1 MPLNL
6 PTSDSLQKFQ
16 AGTLYIV
23 ATPIGNLNDITFRA
37 IETLKKVDIIA
48 AEDTRHT
55 RLLLSHFNIT
65 SRLISCYEHNEIES
79 ARGILEQL
87 KAGKSVALVSNA
99 GTPTVSDP
107 GYRLINAVIRENIA
121 VVPIPGVSAAIT
133 ALSASGL
140 PTDAFCFIGFLP
152 SKKPKR
158 RERLEELSGQP
169 ATLIFYESPRRIL
182 EVMEDMMATLGDRQA
197 VVSRELTK
205 TYEEFLRGTL
215 SELIAELS
223 SRKAI
228 KGEITLL
235 LSGDTVDKPVCYED
249 IQSQVEAELKKGGTG
264 VLALAKKFS
273 RSTGI
278 SKNKLYEKILELQL
292 MMEKEPDPKKP
303 DLKPSEIEKGEN
315 TNG

>member
-6 PTSDSLQKFQ
+6 PISDPLGKLA

-37 IETLKKVDIIA
+37 VEILGKADIIA

-79 ARGILEQL
+79 ARGIIELL
-87 KAGKSVALVSNA
+87 KAGKSIALVSNA

-107 GYRLINAVIRENIA
+107 GYRLINAAISENIA

-140 PTDAFCFIGFLP
+140 PSDTFCFAGFLP

-158 RERLEELSGQP
+158 RERLEELSGLP
-169 ATLIFYESPRRIL
+169 GTLVFYESPRRIM
-182 EVMEDMMATLGDRQA
+182 EVLEDMNDIMGDRQA
-197 VVSRELTK
+197 VLSRELTK
-205 TYEEFLRGTL
+205 TYEEFLRGKFP
-215 SELIAELS
+215 ELIAELA
-223 SRKAI
+223 SRQAI

-235 LSGDTVDKPVCYED
+235 VSGHTADNPVCFED
-249 IQSQVEAELKKGGTG
+249 IRPQVAAELKKGQTG

-273 RSTGI
+273 RATGI

-292 MMEKEPDPKKP
+292 IMEKESDPKNT
-303 DLKPSEIEKGEN
+303 ETEKGEHHH
-315 TNG
+315 G

>member
-6 PTSDSLQKFQ
+6 PINDPFGKFT

-23 ATPIGNLNDITFRA
+23 ATPIGNLNDITLRA
-37 IETLKKVDIIA
+37 VATLEKVDIIA

-79 ARGILEQL
+79 ARGILELL
-87 KAGKSVALVSNA
+87 KSGKSVALVSNA

-107 GYRLINAVIRENIA
+107 GYRLINAAISENIH

-140 PTDAFCFIGFLP
+140 PSDAFYFIGFLP
-152 SKKPKR
+152 SKKSKR
-158 RERLEELSGQP
+158 RERLEELSGLP

-182 EVMEDMMATLGDRQA
+182 EVLDDIKDIMGDRQA
-197 VVSRELTK
+197 VLSRELTK
-205 TYEEFLRGTL
+205 TYEEFLRGKL
-215 SELIAELS
+215 SEVITELS
-223 SRKAI
+223 SRQAI

-235 LSGDTVDKPVCYED
+235 LSGDTTDIAVSFED
-249 IQSQVEAELKKGGTG
+249 IASQVADELSKGRIG
-264 VLALAKKFS
+264 VLALAKKYS
-273 RSTGI
+273 RATGM
-278 SKNKLYEKILELQL
+278 SKNKLYEKILAMQL
-292 MMEKEPDPKKP
+292 GMEKKP
-303 DLKPSEIEKGEN
+303 DLEPTASEKGED

>member
-6 PTSDSLQKFQ
+6 PINDPLGKFA

-37 IETLKKVDIIA
+37 VATLEKVDIIA

-65 SRLISCYEHNEIES
+65 SRLISCYEHNEMES
-79 ARGILEQL
+79 ARGILELL
-87 KAGKSVALVSNA
+87 KSGKSVALVSNA

-107 GYRLINAVIRENIA
+107 GYRLINAAISENIH

-140 PTDAFCFIGFLP
+140 PSDAFYFIGFLP
-152 SKKPKR
+152 SKKSKR
-158 RERLEELSGQP
+158 RERLEALAGLP

-182 EVMEDMMATLGDRQA
+182 EVLEDMKEIMGDRQA
-197 VVSRELTK
+197 VLSRELTK
-205 TYEEFLRGTL
+205 TYEEFLRGKL
-215 SELIAELS
+215 SEVIAELA
-223 SRKAI
+223 SRQAI

-235 LSGDTVDKPVCYED
+235 LSGDTADITASFED
-249 IQSQVEAELKKGGTG
+249 IASQVADELNKGQTG
-264 VLALAKKFS
+264 VLSLAKKFS
-273 RSTGI
+273 RATGM
-278 SKNKLYEKILELQL
+278 SKNKLYEKILAMQL
-292 MMEKEPDPKKP
+292 AMA
-303 DLKPSEIEKGEN
+303 SEKGEN

>member
-6 PTSDSLQKFQ
+6 PINDPLGKFG

-23 ATPIGNLNDITFRA
+23 ATPIGNLKDITFRA
-37 IETLKKVDIIA
+37 IETLEKVDIIA

-65 SRLISCYEHNEIES
+65 SRLISCYEHNEMES
-79 ARGILEQL
+79 ARGILELL

-107 GYRLINAVIRENIA
+107 GYRLINAAISENIN

-140 PTDAFCFIGFLP
+140 PSDAFYFIGFLP
-152 SKKPKR
+152 SKKSKR
-158 RERLEELSGQP
+158 RERLEELAGLP

-182 EVMEDMMATLGDRQA
+182 EVLEDMNDIMGDRQA
-197 VVSRELTK
+197 VLSRELTK
-205 TYEEFLRGTL
+205 TYEEFLRGKL
-215 SELIAELS
+215 SELIAELTL
-223 SRKAI
+223 RQAI

-235 LSGDTVDKPVCYED
+235 LSGDTADKVVCFED
-249 IQSQVEAELKKGGTG
+249 IASQVVVELNKGQTG

-273 RSTGI
+273 RATGI
-278 SKNKLYEKILELQL
+278 SKNKLYEKILELQRV
-292 MMEKEPDPKKP
+292 MEKEPDPKKA
-303 DLKPSEIEKGEN
+303 ETEKGEN
-315 TNG
+315 NNG